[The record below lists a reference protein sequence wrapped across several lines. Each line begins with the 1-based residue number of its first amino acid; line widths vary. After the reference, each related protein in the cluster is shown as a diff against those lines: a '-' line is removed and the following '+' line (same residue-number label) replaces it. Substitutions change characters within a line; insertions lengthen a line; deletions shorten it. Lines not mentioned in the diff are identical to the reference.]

1 MVDGGKMKSEE
12 QQEKQDSPEGTAVV
26 LEEFHGGEENVWLTG
41 EGKVLVVGVLGTLGG
56 NESVSVA
63 SSSNGSG

>member
-1 MVDGGKMKSEE
+1 M
-12 QQEKQDSPEGTAVV
+12 V

-41 EGKVLVVGVLGTLGG
+41 EGKVLVVGLLGTLGG
-56 NESVSVA
+56 NESASVA